1 MHVVCLISLLVVC
14 FFTRRRRHTRCALVT
29 GFETCALPIFPAS
42 ARGEAGTGL
51 RLVQQGTDPRDWKP
65 MPGIGKGVREIRN
78 RTSDG
83 AFRVFYV
90 VESATDVYVLHA
102 FRKKTQKTSRQD
114 MEKGKARYK
123 LVP

>member
-1 MHVVCLISLLVVC
+1 
-14 FFTRRRRHTRCALVT
+14 
-29 GFETCALPIFPAS
+29 
-42 ARGEAGTGL
+42 
-51 RLVQQGTDPRDWKP
+51 
-65 MPGIGKGVREIRN
+65 MPDIGKGVREIRN

-123 LVP
+123 LVPYCRKRGAPYPSIPVMKTGSQNPPATCSPTWDSMTPKHRSWRCARISWRC